1 MVGRRDNFLLGWRN
15 LAGANCEF
23 QGVYNYNLHFPKT
36 NILDPPPKKM
46 KVFFGKDAFVI
57 FQTGDLCQVPAVCCL
72 FFFGGG
78 KPHDLFTVD
87 LDGKFT

>member
-36 NILDPPPKKM
+36 NILDPPQKKE
-46 KVFFGKDAFVI
+46 KVFFLVKMI
-57 FQTGDLCQVPAVCCL
+57 L
-72 FFFGGG
+72 
-78 KPHDLFTVD
+78 
-87 LDGKFT
+87 